1 MQVDE
6 KRWWAYDGAEVCE
19 LVGSFHQ
26 IKLVQ
31 NVINI
36 VSVYIIITGCQ
47 YLKTQL
53 ERIEKSL
60 QKAFKVFGLE
70 IAVESDLEN
79 CKLSGRDTE
88 P

>member
-1 MQVDE
+1 M
-6 KRWWAYDGAEVCE
+6 
-19 LVGSFHQ
+19 
-26 IKLVQ
+26 
-31 NVINI
+31 INI
-36 VSVYIIITGCQ
+36 ASVYIIITGCQ

-60 QKAFKVFGLE
+60 QKTFKVFGFE